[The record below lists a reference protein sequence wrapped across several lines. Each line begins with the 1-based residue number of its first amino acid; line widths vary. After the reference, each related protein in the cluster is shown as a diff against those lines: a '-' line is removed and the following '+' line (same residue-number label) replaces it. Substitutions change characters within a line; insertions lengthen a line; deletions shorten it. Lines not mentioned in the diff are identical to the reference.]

1 MLMKTSHSRLD
12 WLLLVVLI
20 LLYSG
25 LSMAAEMPVVE
36 LLPEATVSTSSIY
49 LQDVAQITGEPELRA
64 KLDQI
69 SLGAAALS
77 GSSRRLTVGQIEV
90 RLRQNGID
98 PRDLTITGAT
108 EVQVTTVTKTNAPVT
123 EVDNAQPSEA
133 VRSTTAV
140 AAEQSYQVVVPVRHI
155 SRHELIN
162 EADLQVETRSGRVIP
177 SDLAQIEDLIGKR
190 ATRLLPESVPIT
202 RSGAEVPPVID
213 RGASITIIAQV
224 GSVQVRTT
232 GIAKEAGGLDEII
245 AVENVNSRQ
254 VVYGQ
259 IIDPESVVVKT
270 GGGSGR

>member
-1 MLMKTSHSRLD
+1 MRKSNIRLD
-12 WLLLVVLI
+12 WLLLVALI

-25 LSMAAEMPVVE
+25 LSMAAEMPVIE
-36 LLPEATVSTSSIY
+36 LLSEATVSTNSIY
-49 LQDVAQITGEPELRA
+49 LQDVAQITGDSELIT
-64 KLDQI
+64 KLGQI
-69 SLGAAALS
+69 NLGAAALS
-77 GSSRRLTVGQIEV
+77 GSNRRLTVGQIEV

-98 PRDLTITGAT
+98 PRNLTMTGAT
-108 EVQVTTVTKTNAPVT
+108 EVQVTTVNETNPSIT
-123 EVDNAQPSEA
+123 QVDKAQPSQI

-140 AAEQSYQVVVPVRHI
+140 IPEQSYQVVVPVRNI
-155 SRHELIN
+155 SRYELIN
-162 EADLQVETRSGRVIP
+162 EADLQVETRTGRVIP
-177 SDLAQIEDLIGKR
+177 SDLAHLEDLIGKR
-190 ATRLLPESVPIT
+190 STRLLPESVPIT